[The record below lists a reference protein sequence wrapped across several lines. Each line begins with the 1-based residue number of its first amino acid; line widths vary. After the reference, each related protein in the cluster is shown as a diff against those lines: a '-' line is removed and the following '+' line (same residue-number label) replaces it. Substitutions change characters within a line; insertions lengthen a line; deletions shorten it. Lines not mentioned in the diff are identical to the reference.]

1 MLEIERELNELD
13 DIINEQNRQLAIEER
28 ETNDE
33 KEQLVQLEENQA
45 SRLEEI
51 GRLNERDIE
60 MEQKLKETQNAVLT
74 AKGDLKRIESLELD
88 LVKGFTRFVFYFLH
102 WSFIDILKR
111 VFYIQITVRPTKR
124 PFF

>member
-88 LVKGFTRFVFYFLH
+88 LVKGFTHFG
-102 WSFIDILKR
+102 
-111 VFYIQITVRPTKR
+111 
-124 PFF
+124 